1 MEGGIAILLL
11 VIVAVVVVV
20 LAIALYVTGGSLWA
34 GKTAKGGDKVEG
46 TDDRRF
52 RSEHERPT
60 SPTIEN
66 TEVVGA
72 QEARERNA

>member
-11 VIVAVVVVV
+11 VVIAVV
-20 LAIALYVTGGSLWA
+20 AGGFGIAMYVTGGALWA
-34 GKTAKGGDKVEG
+34 RKTSPEDDKIEGG
-46 TDDRRF
+46 TT
-52 RSEHERPT
+52 RSRPEHERPT